1 MSVHGKPW
9 EDLPDWYK
17 NYIMESSRLGVG
29 KFTISL
35 EAQAKEVIV
44 DLSDQR
50 EDLWT
55 LLC

>member
-1 MSVHGKPW
+1 MSIHGKRW

-17 NYIMESSRLGVG
+17 NYIMESSGLGVG

-44 DLSDQR
+44 DLSNR
-50 EDLWT
+50 RDLWT

>member
-1 MSVHGKPW
+1 MSIHGKRW
-9 EDLPDWYK
+9 GDLPDWYK
-17 NYIMESSRLGVG
+17 NYIMESSGLGVG

-44 DLSDQR
+44 DLSNR
-50 EDLWT
+50 RDLWT